1 MRTIEEALRQKS
13 KNLLEK
19 LSDVEV
25 DELASEIDD
34 ALYAEDVYGQVMLS
48 FDNKESILKLYIH
61 VDGDWKHDHELCDE
75 IIEKFCKEHDL
86 TILSAKQVIISND
99 DTDADS
105 YEAEHQWELKNT
117 KSNDFGIKEAK
128 EFGRGEY
135 KITPPGLYGSVEKNQ
150 AVRDRFN
157 ADAQAEPYFIVELS
171 SSYDPEGL
179 YVNGG
184 KDKKIVLAGTL
195 EECQEY
201 LDKIKAQAHAT
212 ADREKN
218 SYRHSV
224 YIEKEG
230 DDFIQIYYPNA
241 VARATYQLIK
251 NDKVTE
257 DLVNEENLDKE
268 NVKEGWV
275 TYYRPEDGDRV
286 RFIKANDSPFLPE
299 DEKELQKE
307 YVGKIATI
315 TYVGSQFVSN
325 DRVGLRFDDGKKF
338 DCSSWQIE
346 PLQKRPKVTEELVNE
361 ENLEETYSD
370 DELDKMVGKV
380 YNIRKLTDWHRN
392 EDGLMADTIC
402 TKCGRTKQVFLSNLV
417 NDPEKYGSCIC
428 SDENIDSRIDYAK
441 ELYTGGRKLSSN
453 TSGYTG
459 VSFVKTYKGQ
469 PYNKWRAYIEVD
481 GKRTYLGDFEKKK
494 DAIKARKE
502 AGEKG
507 VKWYKD
513 NRNQLMRDMRRK
525 SKKYKNS
532 KYRDSKRKTVN
543 IKKDK

>member
-1 MRTIEEALRQKS
+1 MEFTREQLIQ
-13 KNLLEK
+13 LEK
-19 LSDVEV
+19 ELYNKLMANKIYPEDGTFSLSNEAD
-25 DELASEIDD
+25 
-34 ALYAEDVYGQVMLS
+34 LS
-48 FDNKESILKLYIH
+48 LDLYI
-61 VDGDWKHDHELCDE
+61 DGDWKHDHIFCDNIVKEFCEDNDLE
-75 IIEKFCKEHDL
+75 IIKEYEDEVSQDGTDSYQSWHHWEINKKEILEDL
-86 TILSAKQVIISND
+86 SNKTGKLMIWTKDED
-99 DTDADS
+99 DNDYHSSWIEIPADIDADDFEALLWNNG
-105 YEAEHQWELKNT
+105 YEVHDSEE
-117 KSNDFGIKEAK
+117 
-128 EFGRGEY
+128 
-135 KITPPGLYGSVEKNQ
+135 
-150 AVRDRFN
+150 
-157 ADAQAEPYFIVELS
+157 
-171 SSYDPEGL
+171 DPDWFDYE
-179 YVNGG
+179 
-184 KDKKIVLAGTL
+184 
-195 EECQEY
+195 
-201 LDKIKAQAHAT
+201 
-212 ADREKN
+212 DREDEKDNYHFAIELGSAARWWEFTSLEGCLNWFKQGN
-218 SYRHSV
+218 SNTFNNAN
-224 YIEKEG
+224 KL
-230 DDFIQIYYPNA
+230 YP
-241 VARATYQLIK
+241 
-251 NDKVTE
+251 
-257 DLVNEENLDKE
+257 LDKE

-275 TYYRPEDGDRV
+275 IYYRPENGDRV
-286 RFIKANDSPFLPE
+286 RFIKANDSSFLPE

-307 YVGKIATI
+307 YIGKIATI

-325 DRVGLRFDDGKKF
+325 DRVGLRFDDGKRF

-392 EDGLMADTIC
+392 KEGLYADTIC

-494 DAIKARKE
+494 DAVAARKE

-532 KYRDSKRKTVN
+532 KYRDSKRKTIN